1 MSGKKYAA
9 IISSSYRVEGD
20 ERSRTFIGL
29 YVRDIHVRDYNEFL
43 TFNDRETMQRWVEY
57 EESRIFNKKSY
68 KIIEYTELTVKST
81 ITVETKVE

>member
-9 IISSSYRVEGD
+9 IRASLYD
-20 ERSRTFIGL
+20 ERPRTNPGHG
-29 YVRDIHVRDYNEFL
+29 YPDNTKYNEFL